1 MPNSPARITRASD
14 RRGFATRRR
23 VALVAAAAWLAMGSA
38 ASAGDDYDRW
48 YTLDL
53 AGRRAG
59 WAHASQRTDGRGVTT
74 SLVQRLRLQR
84 AADVLE
90 LSSES
95 QFVETLSGKPVSMRL
110 TQTLGAAPIT
120 FDFVFSETGID
131 ATTHSQPGV
140 PPRHETWPLDPAG
153 GTWLTPAAA
162 ATFVQQRLGAGAKE
176 LTLRTPFIDRGP
188 LPLSLELRRG
198 TPVEGFQMS
207 TALVPMPMFESEA
220 RSIVD
225 ERGVLIE
232 GDVQVAGLRLRSR
245 LSDKA
250 TCELPFDAP
259 DFTSIMIVKPDQPL
273 HGARKLTAADFT
285 ITLRSSPP
293 ATDAAANAP
302 PITVGDHTM
311 LFPATSMQTVERTAD
326 GSIRVRIN
334 VAGDAPASADD
345 ASDARYSDASVMI
358 DPNDADVMMVSRQAV
373 NGIGTRPLAE
383 QAEAMRKFVRRYI
396 SGQSLSVGLGTSSE
410 VVRTKA
416 GDCTEHAVLLAAML
430 RASGIPSRVMVGLVY
445 ADTFAAH
452 KDVFV
457 FHMWTQALIETDD
470 GGHRWLDL
478 DATSDT
484 GTPID
489 ATHIALFPSA
499 LENAGALRA
508 IDAALGVLEGMQIRI
523 GENR

>member
-1 MPNSPARITRASD
+1 
-14 RRGFATRRR
+14 
-23 VALVAAAAWLAMGSA
+23 MGSA

-59 WAHASQRTDGRGVTT
+59 WAHASQRTDERGVTT

-95 QFVETLSGKPVSMRL
+95 QFIETLSGKPVSMRL
-110 TQTLGAAPIT
+110 TQTLGAAPMT
-120 FDFVFSETGID
+120 FEFVFSESGID
-131 ATTHSQPGV
+131 TTTHTQPGV
-140 PPRHETWPLDPAG
+140 PPRRETWPLDPAG

-198 TPVEGFQMS
+198 TPVDVTILGKPVKGFQMS

-250 TCELPFDAP
+250 TCEQPFDAP

-285 ITLRSSPP
+285 ITLRSSSP
-293 ATDAAANAP
+293 ATDAAATAP
-302 PITVGDHTM
+302 SVNVGDHAM
-311 LFPATSMQTVERTAD
+311 LFPATSMQTVERAAD
-326 GSIRVRIN
+326 GSIRVRID
-334 VAGDAPASADD
+334 VAGDAAAPADD
-345 ASDARYSDASVMI
+345 ASDARYSDPSVMI
-358 DPNDADVMMVSRQAV
+358 DLNDADVMMVSRQAV

-410 VVRTKA
+410 VVRTKT

-445 ADTFAAH
+445 ADTFASH

-470 GGHRWLDL
+470 GRHRWLDL
-478 DATSDT
+478 DATSDSA
-484 GTPID
+484 TPID

-508 IDAALGVLEGMQIRI
+508 IDAALGLLEGMQIRV